1 MSDNRVLVVEDEE
14 ITGELL
20 RKMLASGGF
29 QVYLYQDGAE
39 ALKAYR
45 ANPFPVV
52 ITDLEMPAMSGDSV
66 IEAIKEINEDQVII
80 VVTSY
85 GDSATTII
93 NIMKKNV
100 YDYILKPAEPNELVA
115 TVKRALETAE
125 LRKMKS
131 GIENERVIKLQ
142 NQLDWFKW
150 NENII
155 ARNYDRVDLSLF
167 TSLHESFNQGAGF
180 GSLLTLISLISA
192 SAKKDNGHYIID
204 EQMFNLIAQ
213 NARVAESILG
223 IFSDLVVIMS
233 RDFELE
239 TISAMELY
247 SFIQMAADE
256 VSRFAQIKKMKIS
269 LNDPKPGYRNVSVGI
284 EPDNLKKALC
294 EIFINALKFSKP
306 STSVMVF
313 LDTRSDGLEISVV
326 NSPETMKEG
335 VTGIPFEYENLV
347 IEPFF
352 RMAKIVFE
360 EFETSDYGLG
370 LTLVEKIVRKH
381 GGKITISNVLDSS
394 NIARASET
402 KVSVSVLLP
411 YAEKEGK

>member
-1 MSDNRVLVVEDEE
+1 MVVEDEE

-20 RKMLASGGF
+20 RKILVSGGF
-29 QVYLYQDGAE
+29 QVSLFQDGVD
-39 ALKAYR
+39 ALKEYR

-66 IEAIKEINEDQVII
+66 IEALKEVNEDQVII
-80 VVTSY
+80 VVTSF
-85 GDSATTII
+85 GDSATII

-100 YDYILKPAEPNELVA
+100 YDYIIKPVDPNDLVA

-125 LRKMKS
+125 LRRMKS
-131 GIENERVIKLQ
+131 ALEKERVLKLQ
-142 NQLDWFKW
+142 HQLDWFKW

-155 ARNYDRVDLSLF
+155 TRNYDRVDRSLF
-167 TSLHESFNQGAGF
+167 TNLHESFNQGAGF

-192 SAKKDNGHYIID
+192 SARKDNGRYVID
-204 EQMFNLIAQ
+204 EQMFDLITQ
-213 NARVAESILG
+213 NARVAENILG

-233 RDFELE
+233 REFELE
-239 TISAMELY
+239 TVSAMDLY
-247 SFIQMAADE
+247 TFMQMVADE
-256 VSRFAQIKKMKIS
+256 ASRFAPIKKMKIS
-269 LNDPKPGYRNVSVGI
+269 LNDPKPGYRSVSVGMD
-284 EPDNLKKALC
+284 PGHLKKALY

-306 STSVMVF
+306 STMVMVF
-313 LDTRSDGLEISVV
+313 LDTRPDGLEISVI

-335 VTGIPFEYENLV
+335 VVGIPFEYENLV
-347 IEPFF
+347 FEPFY

-370 LTLVEKIVRKH
+370 LTLVEKIVKKH
-381 GGKITISNVLDSS
+381 GGKISISNILDSS
-394 NIARASET
+394 NIAKATET

-411 YAEKEGK
+411 YAEKKG